1 MERKLAE
8 FMDGRGTIADANGNV
23 KFAGTMQEV
32 IEHAAGIVKREHDD
46 FMRTG
51 ISKYADEKRRERA

>member
-1 MERKLAE
+1 MSREMAE

-23 KFAGTMQEV
+23 KFAGTMREV

-51 ISKYADEKRRERA
+51 VSKYADEKRKENA